1 MDITF
6 LYLLQIAIIVIVI
19 LVIFLF
25 IKRSESLKKE
35 RRISRYSI
43 NSKKSNSISI
53 WDNLADKYKK
63 FIIKLRKP
71 LSKSYFL
78 SLISRRYEKYVPY
91 GSGKK
96 AIDFISHKL
105 VIANIFV
112 ILTIFTKVIQSSN
125 LDIYLL
131 LLDFI
136 LGFYIL
142 DIYLIIDKKRKR
154 RIIQDQILRAVIIMN
169 NAFKAGRSTLQ
180 AVEIASKEL
189 APPINYEFEKMYKD
203 MKYGLSVDSVFD
215 RFAKR
220 INIEEARYISSSL
233 TVLSKTGGNIV
244 NVFSAIERTL
254 FDKKKLKAEL
264 KNLTASSNMIVKILL
279 AVPFV
284 FILLIYVLN
293 PNYFDPLFA
302 SPLGYM
308 LLLLIFL
315 ILITYVWFLQKLMKV
330 RF

>member
-1 MDITF
+1 M
-6 LYLLQIAIIVIVI
+6 
-19 LVIFLF
+19 
-25 IKRSESLKKE
+25 
-35 RRISRYSI
+35 
-43 NSKKSNSISI
+43 
-53 WDNLADKYKK
+53 
-63 FIIKLRKP
+63 
-71 LSKSYFL
+71 
-78 SLISRRYEKYVPY
+78 
-91 GSGKK
+91 
-96 AIDFISHKL
+96 
-105 VIANIFV
+105 
-112 ILTIFTKVIQSSN
+112 
-125 LDIYLL
+125 DIYLL

-142 DIYLIIDKKRKR
+142 DIYLIIDKRRKR

-233 TVLSKTGGNIV
+233 TVLNKTGGNIV

>member
-53 WDNLADKYKK
+53 WDNLANKYKK

-125 LDIYLL
+125 LDIY
-131 LLDFI
+131 
-136 LGFYIL
+136 
-142 DIYLIIDKKRKR
+142 
-154 RIIQDQILRAVIIMN
+154 
-169 NAFKAGRSTLQ
+169 
-180 AVEIASKEL
+180 
-189 APPINYEFEKMYKD
+189 
-203 MKYGLSVDSVFD
+203 
-215 RFAKR
+215 
-220 INIEEARYISSSL
+220 
-233 TVLSKTGGNIV
+233 
-244 NVFSAIERTL
+244 
-254 FDKKKLKAEL
+254 
-264 KNLTASSNMIVKILL
+264 
-279 AVPFV
+279 
-284 FILLIYVLN
+284 
-293 PNYFDPLFA
+293 
-302 SPLGYM
+302 
-308 LLLLIFL
+308 
-315 ILITYVWFLQKLMKV
+315 
-330 RF
+330 

>member
-1 MDITF
+1 
-6 LYLLQIAIIVIVI
+6 
-19 LVIFLF
+19 
-25 IKRSESLKKE
+25 
-35 RRISRYSI
+35 
-43 NSKKSNSISI
+43 
-53 WDNLADKYKK
+53 
-63 FIIKLRKP
+63 
-71 LSKSYFL
+71 
-78 SLISRRYEKYVPY
+78 
-91 GSGKK
+91 
-96 AIDFISHKL
+96 
-105 VIANIFV
+105 
-112 ILTIFTKVIQSSN
+112 
-125 LDIYLL
+125 
-131 LLDFI
+131 
-136 LGFYIL
+136 
-142 DIYLIIDKKRKR
+142 
-154 RIIQDQILRAVIIMN
+154 MN

>member
-1 MDITF
+1 M
-6 LYLLQIAIIVIVI
+6 
-19 LVIFLF
+19 
-25 IKRSESLKKE
+25 
-35 RRISRYSI
+35 
-43 NSKKSNSISI
+43 
-53 WDNLADKYKK
+53 
-63 FIIKLRKP
+63 
-71 LSKSYFL
+71 
-78 SLISRRYEKYVPY
+78 
-91 GSGKK
+91 
-96 AIDFISHKL
+96 
-105 VIANIFV
+105 
-112 ILTIFTKVIQSSN
+112 
-125 LDIYLL
+125 
-131 LLDFI
+131 
-136 LGFYIL
+136 
-142 DIYLIIDKKRKR
+142 
-154 RIIQDQILRAVIIMN
+154 
-169 NAFKAGRSTLQ
+169 
-180 AVEIASKEL
+180 
-189 APPINYEFEKMYKD
+189 
-203 MKYGLSVDSVFD
+203 
-215 RFAKR
+215 
-220 INIEEARYISSSL
+220 

>member
-1 MDITF
+1 M
-6 LYLLQIAIIVIVI
+6 
-19 LVIFLF
+19 
-25 IKRSESLKKE
+25 
-35 RRISRYSI
+35 
-43 NSKKSNSISI
+43 
-53 WDNLADKYKK
+53 
-63 FIIKLRKP
+63 
-71 LSKSYFL
+71 
-78 SLISRRYEKYVPY
+78 
-91 GSGKK
+91 
-96 AIDFISHKL
+96 
-105 VIANIFV
+105 
-112 ILTIFTKVIQSSN
+112 
-125 LDIYLL
+125 DIYLL

-189 APPINYEFEKMYKD
+189 ASPINYEFEKMYKD